1 MISNTS
7 SGGAS
12 LTTVNI
18 YQALEL
24 EPAQDTAQASV
35 VVPDTRMLYKELRRH
50 KNFASF
56 PYLSTALGARPE
68 MFLGLVVMN
77 FPGIILKLQGV
88 PRMSF
93 LCFHFVFEKWKWKLI
108 HWTPCIIQ

>member
-7 SGGAS
+7 SGGGS

-24 EPAQDTAQASV
+24 EPAQDPAQASV
-35 VVPDTRMLYKELRRH
+35 VVPGTRMLYKELRRH

-68 MFLGLVVMN
+68 MFWGLVVIN
-77 FPGIILKLQGV
+77 FHGIMLKVLYNKNAMRTHTIFIL
-88 PRMSF
+88 
-93 LCFHFVFEKWKWKLI
+93 VFA
-108 HWTPCIIQ
+108 QQ